1 MTRREKEIIRH
12 LSVEEL
18 DRFLAETDDEKE
30 SKRLTFLKRVYKGAS
45 LADAAD
51 DVGKSGSTGSR
62 WAKRWNEGGLG
73 LLTPNFG
80 DGRPPKLD
88 ELEQQ
93 QLIERL
99 PEGEPWKKQEIQQML
114 IDEYDEIDDHL
125 AINHD
130 EHYVVSDAHTNSCEN
145 RHSFLRNW
153 LRRFRGVSKYHLQG
167 YLNFLVS
174 HSTLIAGSRRS

>member
-1 MTRREKEIIRH
+1 MTERQKEIIRR

-18 DRFLAETDDEKE
+18 DQFLAETDGEKE
-30 SKRLTFLKRVYKGAS
+30 SKRLTFLKRVYKGSS

-99 PEGEPWKKQEIQQML
+99 PEGEPWKKQEIQQIL
-114 IDEYDEIDDHL
+114 IDEFDVEYHPNYLPEFLSDLDLSYAIPRTERPSRPENAEGILDERVDSSSQK
-125 AINHD
+125 NW
-130 EHYVVSDAHTNSCEN
+130 VVN
-145 RHSFLRNW
+145 
-153 LRRFRGVSKYHLQG
+153 
-167 YLNFLVS
+167 
-174 HSTLIAGSRRS
+174 